1 MDPAPPPLGLPE
13 VRDAGRRLR
22 PLLFGELQAGG
33 DRGDIGGLF
42 RFGIGTGRDRI
53 GNAAQA
59 EELHGAVARERRLIG
74 RGLLGRFGRLGMA
87 AALPLLLAA
96 CAGAGLAPETDLVE
110 RRLSLMG
117 TSLDIAIEATDRE
130 TALLASERAVSA
142 LEAAEARLST
152 WRGDSELARLNQAP
166 AGAPVAL
173 SEELAADLAAVRR
186 CWEQTEGTF
195 DPAVGPLVRAWGLRE
210 GGRLPG
216 EDELR
221 TALTATGLDG
231 LRLDGR
237 TAIREEA
244 GLVLEEGGFG
254 KGAGLAEALAALGKV
269 PGVQRAALDLG
280 GQVALL
286 SSGGSTWTVPVADP
300 QRRGREVIA
309 LTVDRGSVSTSGN
322 SERGIV
328 AEGRFLGHLLD
339 PRTGRPA
346 PDFGSL
352 TVWTA
357 DPLAADCLS
366 TGLYV
371 MGPEAALAWA
381 AEHPGV
387 EVLALRRQG
396 ERLEALATPGLRGR
410 LEALTGDVGI
420 RFWTQQGSPAV
431 PGR

>member
-1 MDPAPPPLGLPE
+1 
-13 VRDAGRRLR
+13 
-22 PLLFGELQAGG
+22 
-33 DRGDIGGLF
+33 
-42 RFGIGTGRDRI
+42 
-53 GNAAQA
+53 
-59 EELHGAVARERRLIG
+59 
-74 RGLLGRFGRLGMA
+74 
-87 AALPLLLAA
+87 
-96 CAGAGLAPETDLVE
+96 
-110 RRLSLMG
+110 MG
-117 TSLDIAIEATDRE
+117 TSLDVAIEADDRE

-142 LEAAEARLST
+142 LEATEARLST
-152 WRGDSELARLNQAP
+152 WREDSELARLNQAP

-173 SEELAADLAAVRR
+173 SESLAADLAAARW
-186 CWEQTEGTF
+186 CWERTGGAF
-195 DPAVGPLVRAWGLRE
+195 DPGVGPLVRAWGLRE
-210 GGRLPG
+210 GGRLPT

-221 TALTATGLDG
+221 DAVTVTGLDG

-237 TAIREEA
+237 IAVRAEA

-254 KGAGLAEALAALGKV
+254 KGAGLAEALTALAEI
-269 PGVQRAALDLG
+269 PGVRRAALDLG

-286 SSGGSTWTVPVADP
+286 ARAGAPWTVPVADP
-300 QRRGREVIA
+300 RHRDREVIA
-309 LTVDRGSVSTSGN
+309 LTVEQGSVSTSGN

-328 AEGRFLGHLLD
+328 VEGRRIGHLLD

-371 MGPEAALAWA
+371 MGPEAALDWA
-381 AEHPGV
+381 AAHPGV
-387 EVLALRRQG
+387 EVLALRPSG

-410 LEALTGDVGI
+410 LEALTGDVGL
-420 RFWTQQGSPAV
+420 RFWTQQPETPAA

>member
-1 MDPAPPPLGLPE
+1 MT
-13 VRDAGRRLR
+13 R
-22 PLLFGELQAGG
+22 
-33 DRGDIGGLF
+33 
-42 RFGIGTGRDRI
+42 
-53 GNAAQA
+53 
-59 EELHGAVARERRLIG
+59 
-74 RGLLGRFGRLGMA
+74 RGLLGLFGTVT
-87 AALPLLLAA
+87 ALPLLLAS
-96 CAGAGLAPETDLVE
+96 CAGAGSPPAGDRVE

-117 TSLDIAIEATDRE
+117 TSLDIAVEAANRE

-152 WRGDSELARLNQAP
+152 WRDDSELARLNQAP
-166 AGAPVAL
+166 AGAPVVL
-173 SEELAADLAAVRR
+173 SEELAADLAAAHR

-216 EDELR
+216 KDELR
-221 TALTATGLDG
+221 AALTATGLDG

-254 KGAGLAEALAALGKV
+254 KGAGLAEALTALAKV

-286 SSGGSTWTVPVADP
+286 SYGGSTWSVPVADP
-300 QRRGREVIA
+300 RRRDREVIA

-328 AEGRFLGHLLD
+328 VEGRRLGHLLD
-339 PRTGRPA
+339 PRTGRPV

-387 EVLALRRQG
+387 EVLALRPRG
-396 ERLEALATPGLRGR
+396 EGLEALATLGLRGR
-410 LEALTGDVGI
+410 LEALTDDVRI
-420 RFWTQQGSPAV
+420 HFWTQQDSPAV
-431 PGR
+431 PGRSTRDPRADRPLARAARCRGSQGDCR